1 MAFSGG
7 SGRSSLSEINVTPLV
22 DVMLV
27 LLIIFMVA
35 TPLIQQGVKVAL
47 PQTKAAELQSREAK
61 LVLSIGPD
69 KKIVLDDVEI
79 PAAELE
85 DKLKANAKLQADKE
99 LYLKADRTLP
109 YGYVVA
115 VMAAIQR
122 AGIDNLGMI
131 TDPEGGADSLADAE
145 GGAAPA
151 PAPASPGRKRRR

>member
-7 SGRSSLSEINVTPLV
+7 SGRTSLTDINVTPLV

-47 PQTKAAELQSREAK
+47 PQTKAAEVQSREAK
-61 LVLSIGPD
+61 LVLSVQAD
-69 KKIVLDDVEI
+69 KRLFLDDVEI

-85 DKLKANAKLQADKE
+85 DKLRSNAKLQTEKE
-99 LYLKADRTLP
+99 LYLKADRALP

-131 TDPEGGADSLADAE
+131 TDPAGGGDSLDD
-145 GGAAPA
+145 GK
-151 PAPASPGRKRRR
+151 KR

>member
-1 MAFSGG
+1 MAFGG
-7 SGRSSLSEINVTPLV
+7 GGGRSSLTDINVTPLV

-47 PQTKAAELQSREAK
+47 PETKAAEMQSREAK
-61 LVLSIGPD
+61 LVLSVQAD
-69 KKIVLDDVEI
+69 KRIFLDDVEI
-79 PAAELE
+79 LPSELE
-85 DKLKANAKLQADKE
+85 EKLKANAKLQTDKE
-99 LYLKADRTLP
+99 LYLKADRGLP

-131 TDPEGGADSLADAE
+131 TDPSQGVDPLADPA
-145 GGAAPA
+145 GAKGAPG
-151 PAPASPGRKRRR
+151 SNGKKK

>member
-7 SGRSSLSEINVTPLV
+7 SGRTSLTDINVTPLV

-35 TPLIQQGVKVAL
+35 TPLIQQGVKIAL
-47 PQTKAAELQSREAK
+47 PQTKAAELNSREAK
-61 LVLSIGPD
+61 LVLSVQAD
-69 KKIVLDDVEI
+69 KRIFLDDVEI
-79 PAAELE
+79 APADLE
-85 DKLKANAKLQADKE
+85 DKLKANAKLQAEKE
-99 LYLKADRTLP
+99 LYLKADQALP

-131 TDPEGGADSLADAE
+131 TEPGNGQDPLVQ
-145 GGAAPA
+145 AP
-151 PAPASPGRKRRR
+151 RKR

>member
-7 SGRSSLSEINVTPLV
+7 RSSLTDINVTPLV

-47 PQTKAAELQSREAK
+47 PQTKAAEMQSREAK
-61 LVLSIGPD
+61 LVLSVQAD
-69 KKIVLDDVEI
+69 KRIFLDDVEI
-79 PAAELE
+79 LPSEVE
-85 DKLKANAKLQADKE
+85 DKLKSNAKLQADKE
-99 LYLKADRTLP
+99 LYLKADRALP

-131 TDPEGGADSLADAE
+131 TDPSQGVDPLADPGSAE
-145 GGAAPA
+145 
-151 PAPASPGRKRRR
+151 KKKK

>member
-7 SGRSSLSEINVTPLV
+7 SGRTSLTDINVTPLV

-47 PQTKAAELQSREAK
+47 PQTKAAEMQSREAK
-61 LVLSIGPD
+61 LVLSVQAD
-69 KKIVLDDVEI
+69 KRIFLDDVEI

-85 DKLKANAKLQADKE
+85 DKLKSNAKLQAEKE
-99 LYLKADRTLP
+99 LYLKADRSLP

-131 TDPEGGADSLADAE
+131 TEPANGKDDLAAGE
-145 GGAAPA
+145 ALKT
-151 PAPASPGRKRRR
+151 KR

>member
-7 SGRSSLSEINVTPLV
+7 SGRGSLSEINVTPLV

-47 PQTKAAELQSREAK
+47 PQTRAAQLPAREAK
-61 LVLSIGPD
+61 LVLSID
-69 KKIVLDDVEI
+69 ANKRIVLDDVEI
-79 PAAELE
+79 PPAELE
-85 DKLKANAKLQADKE
+85 DKLKANARLQAEKE

-109 YGYVVA
+109 YGYVVS

-131 TDPEGGADSLADAE
+131 TDAAGDADALSATVAPPAGH
-145 GGAAPA
+145 GGT
-151 PAPASPGRKRRR
+151 RR

>member
-1 MAFSGG
+1 MAFS
-7 SGRSSLSEINVTPLV
+7 SGRSSLTDINVTPLV

-47 PQTKAAELQSREAK
+47 PQTKAAEMQSREAK
-61 LVLSIGPD
+61 LVLSVQAD
-69 KKIVLDDVEI
+69 KRIFLDDVEI
-79 PAAELE
+79 LPSELE
-85 DKLKANAKLQADKE
+85 EKLTSNSKLQTDKE

-115 VMAAIQR
+115 VMAAIQK

-131 TDPEGGADSLADAE
+131 TDPSMGVDPLTD
-145 GGAAPA
+145 PA
-151 PAPASPGRKRRR
+151 VPKTKKTK

>member
-7 SGRSSLSEINVTPLV
+7 SGRSSLTDINVTPLV

-35 TPLIQQGVKVAL
+35 TPLIQQGVKIAL
-47 PQTKAAELQSREAK
+47 PQTKAAEMQSREAK
-61 LVLSIGPD
+61 LVLSVGAD
-69 KKIVLDDVEI
+69 KRIVLDDVEI
-79 PAAELE
+79 PADQLE
-85 DKLKANAKLQADKE
+85 EKLKSNAKLQAEKE
-99 LYLKADRTLP
+99 LYLKADRSLP

-131 TDPEGGADSLADAE
+131 TDPSGGGDSLAD
-145 GGAAPA
+145 
-151 PAPASPGRKRRR
+151 SKKK